1 MHADR
6 ILQLAR
12 AHWLDIAW
20 AVFIVLNLLAM
31 RLIPAWQTVPFL
43 IIWISLTTI
52 YGFRLWHLGSTL
64 LTVAVVTLSTGGL
77 IGWQVLRGKQDG
89 DYLAEVPLLA
99 AMFVVM
105 VWHARRRQTALE
117 EMKRVSEHNLLL
129 LSQQRQFLQDVSHE
143 LGTPITI
150 ALGHAELITHAATD
164 QAIAKDARV
173 AVDELLRMRRL
184 ANRLVL
190 LASTDSPDFLRLAP
204 VDAAELVMDI
214 LHRWSQTPRK
224 WALGTLTEASVLAD
238 RDRLTLALDALIE
251 NAVDHTDPDGRIEL
265 ATRREGDKIIFA
277 VTDSGS
283 GIPAADIGQIFDR
296 FTRVGTGR
304 SRETGGFGLG
314 LAVVKAIAEAHHG
327 SVGVRSTVGQGS
339 VFELSL
345 PASLGPARAGGA
357 TVLRLAEP
365 TCQQPRAARSRPT
378 ARPSRSAIERLDAA
392 LARPWRVAMA
402 APVPPKPTAIRR
414 GPAPWPCPP
423 GTATGPPLPF
433 PRQCQWAPGS
443 RCGPIA
449 CQT

>member
-1 MHADR
+1 MREVPVSTEPAVAGGPR
-6 ILQLAR
+6 VAIRR
-12 AHWLDIAW
+12 AWGPPRLRGDKFRKFVRTYRLDIAW

-52 YGFRLWHLGSTL
+52 YGFRLWHLGSTM

-99 AMFVVM
+99 AMFIVM

-117 EMKRVSEHNLLL
+117 EMKRVSERNLRL

-190 LASTDSPDFLRLAP
+190 LASTDSPDFLHLAP
-204 VDAAELVMDI
+204 VDAAALVMDI

-224 WALGTLTEASVLAD
+224 WALGSLTEASVLAD

-265 ATRREGDKIIFA
+265 ATRHEGDKIIFIVA
-277 VTDSGS
+277 DSGS
-283 GIPAADIGQIFDR
+283 GIPAGDIGQIFDR

-327 SVGVRSTVGQGS
+327 SVEVRSTVDQGS

-345 PASLGPARAGGA
+345 PAPARNGSPLG
-357 TVLRLAEP
+357 
-365 TCQQPRAARSRPT
+365 
-378 ARPSRSAIERLDAA
+378 LDRQA
-392 LARPWRVAMA
+392 LL
-402 APVPPKPTAIRR
+402 
-414 GPAPWPCPP
+414 G
-423 GTATGPPLPF
+423 
-433 PRQCQWAPGS
+433 
-443 RCGPIA
+443 
-449 CQT
+449 